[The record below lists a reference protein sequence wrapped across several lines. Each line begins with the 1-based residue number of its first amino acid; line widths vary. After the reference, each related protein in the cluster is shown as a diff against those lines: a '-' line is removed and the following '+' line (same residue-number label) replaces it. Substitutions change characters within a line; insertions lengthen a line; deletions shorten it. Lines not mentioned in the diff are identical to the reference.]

1 MRDVGYGW
9 CMQVVDVCLVGYAL
23 EDVEREREQETGTVQ
38 DPYSVQMARGNS
50 RGVALKF
57 HHVNVNNIMV

>member
-1 MRDVGYGW
+1 
-9 CMQVVDVCLVGYAL
+9 MQVVDVCLVGYAL

-50 RGVALKF
+50 RGVALRF

>member
-38 DPYSVQMARGNS
+38 ILIPYRWPEEIQEV
-50 RGVALKF
+50 
-57 HHVNVNNIMV
+57 